1 MIAKCIT
8 DLIKKT
14 DKYLLFTKKLGLL
27 MYVFFFI
34 IFFQGKKALWRKT
47 DIFVLVNIINIWY
60 KGRFLRKT

>member
-27 MYVFFFI
+27 MYVFFSI

>member
-27 MYVFFFI
+27 MYVFFSI

-47 DIFVLVNIINIWY
+47 DMFGLVNIINIWY